1 MAPRLTRRPAGVR
14 FVVLAVLLLLAG
26 AGCSAGREDR
36 VVEVGFYAFF
46 EPVSSS
52 AEADPASPDSDVHVG
67 YEADLLTAIEAM
79 EGDDLR
85 FNRTAIPRW
94 TDIWLRPAGAEFD
107 LTGGGITLLEAGTRD
122 EAGETVVAFTD
133 GHIDFTQ
140 SLLVRADDAT
150 RLPDHEAL
158 LPTDVVG
165 VLPNTAGEARL
176 LQLLGIADEDGGLAA
191 GTRIETPSGWITVET
206 DGSLIISAARAS
218 PELAVRSRLIAA
230 DPDRPQILHLGEEP
244 GAEVGKPELRA
255 ALSDATIDA
264 IARGTVGNTLAAAS
278 SDDAFVVTA
287 LVSRPE
293 RGGFVVDVDDTE
305 VLQQMNEAVAWL
317 TDGGRIGLA
326 EWLAD
331 PLVFLDRAALWDDR
345 S

>member
-1 MAPRLTRRPAGVR
+1 MAPRLTRRPAGGR
-14 FVVLAVLLLLAG
+14 FAALALLLLLVG
-26 AGCSAGREDR
+26 AGCSAGSEER

-52 AEADPASPDSDVHVG
+52 VDADPASPDFDVHVG

-79 EGDDLR
+79 EGYGLR
-85 FNRTAIPRW
+85 FNRTAIPQW

-107 LTGGGITLLEAGTRD
+107 LAGGGITILEARTLD
-122 EAGETVVAFTD
+122 ESGEAVVAFTD

-140 SLLVRADDAT
+140 SLLVRAEDAH

-165 VLPNTAGEARL
+165 VLPNTTGEARL
-176 LQLLGIADEDGGLAA
+176 LQLLGVADEDGNLAV
-191 GTRIETPSGWITVET
+191 GTRIDTTSGWITVET
-206 DGSLIISAARAS
+206 DGALYISAARAS
-218 PELAVRSRLIAA
+218 PELAARTRLVAA
-230 DPDRPQILHLGEEP
+230 DPDRPQVLYLGEEP
-244 GAEVGKPELRA
+244 GAEIGEPELLA
-255 ALSDATIDA
+255 ALTDGTIDA
-264 IARGTVGNTLAAAS
+264 IARGTAGNTLAAAS

-287 LVSRPE
+287 LDPRPE
-293 RGGFVVDVDDTE
+293 RGGFVVDIHDTKLLE
-305 VLQQMNEAVAWL
+305 QINVAIAWL

-331 PLVFLDRAALWDDR
+331 PLVFIERAAVWDDR